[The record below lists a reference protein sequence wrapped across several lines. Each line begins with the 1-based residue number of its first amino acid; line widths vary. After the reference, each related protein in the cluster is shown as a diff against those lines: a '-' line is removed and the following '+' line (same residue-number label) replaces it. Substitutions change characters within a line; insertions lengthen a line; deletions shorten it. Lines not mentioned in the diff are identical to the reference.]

1 MNPLFLLKILKS
13 FSKRELFIFTASFFL
28 FLISSSFLTIN
39 FIENSTKIVPI
50 AGGKYIEGVVGQPSF
65 VNPLISAN
73 NVDIDLITLTFSNL
87 ENLAENYKVDEKGTV
102 WRYRLKE
109 GLFWHDGHPI
119 SSDDII
125 FSVEVVQNI
134 DAYSPLFQSWRGVK
148 ARRISE
154 REVEFELLSPY
165 VFFKNIIEEFR
176 PLPKHIFKD
185 LPAANIRL
193 SEYNL
198 KPIGSGPYKYSALK
212 KQDNGYID
220 FYALERNEN
229 YFGLKPYIAKF
240 NFIFYQNEEQIID
253 AFNKGAVDGFSLTN
267 ADNLFKINLPHQVFS
282 AKSLKYYAIFI
293 NQYSQPALNDKNVR
307 FALNQAINK
316 EELIEKVFQNHAR
329 IANGPLVSG
338 IGIEEGAFS
347 GVKEPA
353 LNSFEPDK
361 ILEATGWFWGNENI
375 REKKTEKESV
385 KLEFNLTIPEIPFLI
400 KTADFIKNSWA
411 KIGVK
416 TNISIHHLPAINN
429 EIIKARDYQMIVFGN
444 IIGKNFDL
452 FSFWHSSERFYPGL
466 NLALYENSSADKL
479 IESIRQ
485 NFNDEK
491 RQTDLASLQSIIAQD
506 YPAIFLFSPDYLYV
520 GKKNLGGF
528 EANFISLPG
537 DRFENIE
544 KWHVKTARVFK

>member
-1 MNPLFLLKILKS
+1 MNPSIFLKILKS
-13 FSKRELFIFTASFFL
+13 FSRRELFVFAASFFL
-28 FLISSSFLTIN
+28 FLISLSFLTIN
-39 FIENSTKIVPI
+39 FIENNTKIIPI

-65 VNPLISAN
+65 INPLIAASG
-73 NVDIDLITLTFSNL
+73 VDLDLIALTFSDL
-87 ENLAENYKVDEKGTV
+87 KNLAESYKVDEKGTI

-109 GLFWHDGHPI
+109 GVFWHDGQPI
-119 SSDDII
+119 FSDDII
-125 FSVEVVQNI
+125 FSVETAQNP
-134 DAYSPLFQSWRGVK
+134 DAYSPLFQSWQGVK

-165 VFFKNIIEEFR
+165 VFFKNTIEEFR

-198 KPIGSGPYKYSALK
+198 KPIGSGPYKFSAFK

-220 FYALERNEN
+220 FYAFKRNEN
-229 YFGLKPYIAKF
+229 YFGVKPYVAKF
-240 NFIFYQNEEQIID
+240 NLAFYQSEESVID
-253 AFNKGAVDGFSLTN
+253 AFNRGAIDGFNLTN
-267 ADNLFKINLPHQVFS
+267 SDNLSKINLPHRIFS

-293 NQYSQPALNDKNVR
+293 NQHSQAALNDKNVR
-307 FALNQAINK
+307 FALSQAINK
-316 EELIEKVFQNHAR
+316 KELIEKVFQNYAQ
-329 IANGPLVSG
+329 IADGPLVSG
-338 IGIEEGAFS
+338 AESEITD
-347 GVKEPA
+347 
-353 LNSFEPDK
+353 PDK
-361 ILEATGWFWGNENI
+361 ILEAAGWIWGSENI
-375 REKKTEKESV
+375 REKETEKETI

-400 KTADFIKNSWA
+400 ETADFIKNSWA

-416 TNISIHHLPAINN
+416 ANISIHPLPAVNN
-429 EIIKARDYQMIVFGN
+429 EIIKARDYQMIIFGN
-444 IIGKNFDL
+444 IIGKNSDL

-491 RQTDLASLQSIIAQD
+491 RQADLASLQSIIVQD

-528 EANFISLPG
+528 EADFVSLPG
-537 DRFENIE
+537 ERFENIE
-544 KWHVKTARVFK
+544 KWYVKTARVFK

>member
-1 MNPLFLLKILKS
+1 MNPSIFLKILKS
-13 FSKRELFIFTASFFL
+13 FSRRELFVFAASFLL
-28 FLISSSFLTIN
+28 FLISLSFLTID
-39 FIENSTKIVPI
+39 FIESNTKIIPI
-50 AGGKYIEGVVGQPSF
+50 DSGKYIEGAVGQPSF
-65 VNPLISAN
+65 VNPLIAASG
-73 NVDIDLITLTFSNL
+73 VDLDLIALTFSDL
-87 ENLAENYKVDEKGTV
+87 KNLAESYKVDEKGTI

-109 GLFWHDGHPI
+109 GVFWHDGQPI
-119 SSDDII
+119 FSDDII
-125 FSVEVVQNI
+125 FSVEAVQNP

-154 REVEFELLSPY
+154 REVEFELVSPY
-165 VFFKNIIEEFR
+165 VFFKNTIEEFR

-198 KPIGSGPYKYSALK
+198 KPIGSGPYKFSAFK

-229 YFGLKPYIAKF
+229 YFGAKPHIAKF
-240 NFIFYQNEEQIID
+240 NFAFYQNEESVIN
-253 AFNKGAVDGFSLTN
+253 AFNKGAIDGFNLTN
-267 ADNLFKINLPHQVFS
+267 PDNLSKIKLPHQILS

-293 NQYSQPALNDKNVR
+293 NQHSQAALNDKNVR

-316 EELIEKVFQNHAR
+316 KELVEKVFQNYAQV
-329 IANGPLVSG
+329 ADGPLVPGAEG
-338 IGIEEGAFS
+338 IAS
-347 GVKEPA
+347 
-353 LNSFEPDK
+353 NSFDPSESDK
-361 ILEATGWFWGNENI
+361 ILEATGWAWGSENI
-375 REKKTEKESV
+375 REKTTEKETI

-400 KTADFIKNSWA
+400 ETADFIKNSWS

-416 TNISIHHLPAINN
+416 TNISIHPLPAVNN
-429 EIIKARDYQMIVFGN
+429 EIIKARDYQTIIFGN
-444 IIGKNFDL
+444 IIGKNSDL

-491 RQTDLASLQSIIAQD
+491 RQTDLASLQSIIVQD
-506 YPAIFLFSPDYLYV
+506 YPAIFLFSPDYIYV
-520 GKKNLGGF
+520 SKKNLGGF
-528 EANFISLPG
+528 EADFVSLPG
-537 DRFENIE
+537 ERFENIE